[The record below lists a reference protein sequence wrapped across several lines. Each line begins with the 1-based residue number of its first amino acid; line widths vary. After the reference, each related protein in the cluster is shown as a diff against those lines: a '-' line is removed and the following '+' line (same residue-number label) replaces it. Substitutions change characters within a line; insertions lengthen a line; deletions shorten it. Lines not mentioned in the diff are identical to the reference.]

1 MAEVIGVS
9 ELYKHYGIL
18 ADAADKNQH
27 AESYKIILQATQGDS
42 KEKLLSASFIPKF
55 FKHFPDLAEEAFDK
69 QIDLIEDEESNVR
82 KAAVKHFPELCKDDS
97 QYCKRVADILTQ
109 FLVTDIDAE
118 VTLCRRSMITLLVAD
133 PTGVLEVIFSHIKSN
148 AQIQGKGLNCMRR
161 CAIACLKV
169 AVNEL
174 KGTLFNS
181 NEDNERFLAEQI
193 KNALGNDVTEEEFAD
208 LMKILKSLKY
218 TTKNPQVAV
227 DAIMQQ
233 IEPKDSNSVGRIL
246 SCLKSTIP
254 FIQKAGSS
262 SAQLMTYVTRNVLP
276 VLNSIDGEGE
286 RLSILKCYAEISNGC
301 HDTTVA
307 EACAPLLY
315 PILIQYLPEPP
326 DNSQEAKE
334 ESNDTEP
341 NYQFSYVE
349 CLLYTF
355 HRLCSESQTFISE
368 DGDKFK
374 DFKKRLQ
381 YFTLCCQ
388 NYTKRLRSF
397 LQERTAAALKLEKN
411 QIKLQAIKTMT
422 NITNLVKD
430 FFRNPLSFKTQVT
443 LSWQST
449 VSNNQ
454 EYVSLADSA
463 STALPNE
470 SKGQR
475 KRITFDAA
483 PVPAKKANTTA
494 KQGGNKPNRQPYRP
508 PYRRSNWS

>member
-193 KNALGNDVTEEEFAD
+193 KN
-208 LMKILKSLKY
+208 
-218 TTKNPQVAV
+218 
-227 DAIMQQ
+227 
-233 IEPKDSNSVGRIL
+233 PKDSNSVGRIL

-254 FIQKAGSS
+254 FIQVAYIVNKFPSKAGSS

-449 VSNNQ
+449 
-454 EYVSLADSA
+454 ADSA